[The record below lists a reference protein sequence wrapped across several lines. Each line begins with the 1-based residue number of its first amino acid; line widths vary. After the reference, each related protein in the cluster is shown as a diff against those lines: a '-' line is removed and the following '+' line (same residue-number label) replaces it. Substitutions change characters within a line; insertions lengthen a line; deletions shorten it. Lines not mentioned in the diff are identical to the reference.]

1 LLLRPERDPGDT
13 AVLDLD
19 CSFQLNFR
27 WYIGMQQPVELKLKQ
42 ASAVLGVD
50 PKDLQNLVQFKVLR
64 PRRRDSFYWFDNRLL
79 LAAKVAFYLK
89 ESLGSSTEVLARFT
103 EAFSNN
109 LKEEESTR
117 LRYVWLRSLPARG
130 REPIEVRIPLR
141 DLAKELEEQLP
152 RAAVY
157 RDLPRGRRR
166 SGWKREFT
174 RSLEAAARD
183 LSGVTESQIMEA
195 IRGYRA
201 EKKRLPEITIGGSK
215 RSA

>member
-1 LLLRPERDPGDT
+1 
-13 AVLDLD
+13 
-19 CSFQLNFR
+19 
-27 WYIGMQQPVELKLKQ
+27 MQQPVELKLKQ

-64 PRRRDSFYWFDNRLL
+64 PRRRDSLYWFDNQLL

-89 ESLGSSTEVLARFT
+89 ESLGTSTEVLARFT
-103 EAFSNN
+103 AALSNN
-109 LKEEESTR
+109 LAEGESTR
-117 LRYVWLRSLPARG
+117 LRYVWLRSFPARG

-141 DLAKELEEQLP
+141 NLAKELEEQLP

-157 RDLPRGRRR
+157 RDLPRGRKRP
-166 SGWKREFT
+166 GWKREFT
-174 RSLEAAARD
+174 RNLEAAARD
-183 LSGVTESQIMEA
+183 LSGVTESQIIEA

-201 EKKRLPEITIGGSK
+201 EKKRLPEITVGGPK

>member
-1 LLLRPERDPGDT
+1 
-13 AVLDLD
+13 
-19 CSFQLNFR
+19 
-27 WYIGMQQPVELKLKQ
+27 MQTVELKLKQ

-50 PKDLQNLVQFKVLR
+50 PKDLQNLVQFKVLL
-64 PRRRDSFYWFDNRLL
+64 PPRRDSVYWFDNRLL
-79 LAAKVAFYLK
+79 LEAKVAFYLK
-89 ESLGSSTEVLARFT
+89 ESLGTSTEVLARFT
-103 EAFSNN
+103 QALSNN
-109 LKEEESTR
+109 LKEGEATS
-117 LRYVWLRSLPARG
+117 LRYVWLRSRPARG

-141 DLAKELEEQLP
+141 NLAKELEEQLP

-157 RDLPRGRRR
+157 QDLPRGRKRP
-166 SGWKREFT
+166 GWKREFA

-201 EKKRLPEITIGGSK
+201 EKKRLPEITVGGSR